1 MSLLTINLPSVHNGV
16 SQQPPQVRSTDQ
28 SEALEN
34 TWASV
39 ADGLVKRPPTEAVAK
54 LEDAP
59 LDNVYIHD
67 INRDASERYTVIVAD
82 GEIRVFDADG
92 VEQTVEAPAGWDYL
106 DGVEDYGLDL
116 SLTTIADYTF
126 VVNRKVVCE
135 MREPDDTDPLP
146 GEDDF
151 VIPRHPGSRPPNE
164 LGVIP

>member
-1 MSLLTINLPSVHNGV
+1 MSLLTLNLASIHNGV
-16 SQQPPQVRSTDQ
+16 SQQPPQLRAPDQ

-39 ADGLVKRPPTEAVAK
+39 SDGLVKRPPTEAVAK
-54 LEDAP
+54 LADEP
-59 LDNVYIHD
+59 LDNAYIHD
-67 INRDASERYTVIVAD
+67 INRDATERYQVIVAN
-82 GEIRVFDADG
+82 GIIRVFDADG

-126 VVNRKVVCE
+126 VVNRKVTAE
-135 MREPDDTDPLP
+135 MRTPDDTDPLP

-151 VIPRHPGSRPPNE
+151 IVPRRPGSRPPDE
-164 LGVIP
+164 LEVIP